1 MNKQLQAFTCYYAI
15 HLLQSR
21 SKHVTCVTHHLL
33 CSWGQSPAIPQ
44 GTIKHQ
50 YCKLDSEPQVS
61 GSICKREFHFTAC
74 SLNSDTTITRPVTEL
89 GTFAAHKMWDI
100 HHQDWT
106 GILNNQSNSIMTQV
120 ALWHFRESCTE
131 DKSLLMLTGS
141 SNSELNTTKDVAS
154 SLVVIHAVVLH
165 LLSPWSSWK
174 SELDLRVFPSESTNT
189 SLQSSCLRGVK
200 LEPQWARGQHCC
212 EVSTYSGTQWSWGHR
227 GLRCSWSFQPTTT
240 DTKPRKQPRLP
251 LLSSRTG

>member
-61 GSICKREFHFTAC
+61 SSICKREFHFTAC
-74 SLNSDTTITRPVTEL
+74 SLNSDTTITRPVTKL

-106 GILNNQSNSIMTQV
+106 GILNNQSTSIMTQV

-131 DKSLLMLTGS
+131 DKKP
-141 SNSELNTTKDVAS
+141 SNADRKQQ
-154 SLVVIHAVVLH
+154 
-165 LLSPWSSWK
+165 
-174 SELDLRVFPSESTNT
+174 LRI
-189 SLQSSCLRGVK
+189 K
-200 LEPQWARGQHCC
+200 HHW
-212 EVSTYSGTQWSWGHR
+212 
-227 GLRCSWSFQPTTT
+227 RCRFQPSGDPCCSAAPALTM
-240 DTKPRKQPRLP
+240 K
-251 LLSSRTG
+251 LLKVRTGPQSIPLWVHKY